1 MNREPDK
8 EIEQIAIEM
17 GDCALLELM
26 RRHPGED
33 DDEDE
38 DGDDI
43 QDPGEWSAEQR
54 FEVESDSVSRS
65 K

>member
-1 MNREPDK
+1 MNREPDE
-8 EIEQIAIEM
+8 EIEQIAIETSE
-17 GDCALLELM
+17 CALLELM